1 MSIVMKM
8 KNDYIL
14 TQEIEQGERITDS
27 GLIIPEEK
35 YNRVALV
42 IEASDS
48 LEVKKG
54 DKIVK
59 TIGKGTEYTFEG
71 EKFEIL
77 HINHVLAVIEED
89 ATETTST

>member
-1 MSIVMKM
+1 MKM

-35 YNRVALV
+35 YNRIALV
-42 IEASDS
+42 IEASNN

-59 TIGKGTEYTFEG
+59 TIGKGTEYTLDG
-71 EKFEIL
+71 DKFEIL

-89 ATETTST
+89 GTETTST

>member
-1 MSIVMKM
+1 MSIAMKM
-8 KNDYIL
+8 KNSYIL
-14 TQEIEQGERITDS
+14 TQEIEQGERRTDS

-42 IEASDS
+42 IEAANN

-59 TIGKGTEYTFEG
+59 TIGKGTEYTFDG
-71 EKFEIL
+71 NKFEIL

-89 ATETTST
+89 ATETTRA

>member
-1 MSIVMKM
+1 MKM

-14 TQEIEQGERITDS
+14 TQEIEQGEQRTES
-27 GLIIPEEK
+27 GIIIPEEK

-42 IEASDS
+42 IEASNN

-59 TIGKGTEYTFEG
+59 TIGKGTEYTLDG
-71 EKFEIL
+71 DKFEIL

-89 ATETTST
+89 GTETASA

>member
-1 MSIVMKM
+1 MKM

-14 TQEIEQGERITDS
+14 TQEIVQGERRTDS

-35 YNRVALV
+35 YNRIALV
-42 IEASDS
+42 IEASNN

-71 EKFEIL
+71 DKFEIL

-89 ATETTST
+89 GTETTSA

>member
-1 MSIVMKM
+1 MKM
-8 KNDYIL
+8 KNSYIL
-14 TQEIEQGERITDS
+14 TQEVINQERKTDS
-27 GLIIPEEK
+27 GLILPDEK
-35 YNRVALV
+35 YNRIALV
-42 IEASDS
+42 IEAADD

-71 EKFEIL
+71 DKFEIL

-89 ATETTST
+89 GTETTSA

>member
-1 MSIVMKM
+1 MKM

-35 YNRVALV
+35 YNRIALV
-42 IEASDS
+42 IEASNN

-59 TIGKGTEYTFEG
+59 TIGKGTEYTFDG
-71 EKFEIL
+71 NKFEIL
-77 HINHVLAVIEED
+77 HINHILAVIEED
-89 ATETTST
+89 GTETTST

>member
-1 MSIVMKM
+1 MKM
-8 KNDYIL
+8 KNSYIL
-14 TQEIEQGERITDS
+14 TQEVIQAEKRTDG

-42 IEASDS
+42 IEAAEN

-71 EKFEIL
+71 SKFEIL
-77 HINHVLAVIEED
+77 HINHILAVIEED
-89 ATETTST
+89 GTKTTST

>member
-1 MSIVMKM
+1 MKM

-14 TQEIEQGERITDS
+14 TQEIVQGERRTDS

-42 IEASDS
+42 IEASDN
-48 LEVKKG
+48 LEVQKG

-59 TIGKGTEYTFEG
+59 TIGKGTEYTFDG
-71 EKFEIL
+71 NKFEIL

-89 ATETTST
+89 ATETTSA

>member
-35 YNRVALV
+35 YNRIALV
-42 IEASDS
+42 IEASNN

>member
-1 MSIVMKM
+1 MSIAMKM

-14 TQEIEQGERITDS
+14 TQEIVQGERRTDS

-42 IEASDS
+42 IEAADN

-54 DKIVK
+54 DQIVK

-71 EKFEIL
+71 DKFEIL

-89 ATETTST
+89 GTETTST

>member
-1 MSIVMKM
+1 MKM

-14 TQEIEQGERITDS
+14 TQEIEQGERRTDS

-42 IEASDS
+42 IEASDN
-48 LEVKKG
+48 LEVQKG

-59 TIGKGTEYTFEG
+59 TIGKGTEYTFNG
-71 EKFEIL
+71 DKFEIL

-89 ATETTST
+89 ATETTSS

>member
-1 MSIVMKM
+1 MKM

-14 TQEIEQGERITDS
+14 TQEIEQEERRTEG

-35 YNRVALV
+35 YNRIALV
-42 IEASDS
+42 VEASNN

-59 TIGKGTEYTFEG
+59 TIGKGTEYTFDG
-71 EKFEIL
+71 DKFEIL

-89 ATETTST
+89 ATETTSA

>member
-1 MSIVMKM
+1 MKM
-8 KNDYIL
+8 KNSYIL
-14 TQEIEQGERITDS
+14 TQEIVKGERRTDS
-27 GLIIPEEK
+27 GLILHDEK

-42 IEASDS
+42 IEAADD

-59 TIGKGTEYTFEG
+59 TIGKGTEYTLDG
-71 EKFEIL
+71 DKFEIL

-89 ATETTST
+89 GTETTGT